1 MDEITNRLLI
11 RVTANCGDSEP
22 QAVTVGRCSALK
34 VSVCKHFLLMRCE
47 HVSLMHSL
55 APTPVQFNYLF
66 GPRPM
71 GRAF

>member
-11 RVTANCGDSEP
+11 HVTANCGDSEP
-22 QAVTVGRCSALK
+22 RAQTVGRCSVLK
-34 VSVCKHFLLMRCE
+34 VSACKQFLLMRCE
-47 HVSLMHSL
+47 HISLMHSL
-55 APTPVQFNYLF
+55 APTPVQFDCLF